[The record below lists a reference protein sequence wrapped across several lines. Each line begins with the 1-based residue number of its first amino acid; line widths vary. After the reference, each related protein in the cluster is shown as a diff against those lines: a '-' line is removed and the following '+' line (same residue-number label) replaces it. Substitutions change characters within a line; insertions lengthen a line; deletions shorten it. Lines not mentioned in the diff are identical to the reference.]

1 MKKYQVLVEFTTAA
15 WIEMEASDDQDLR
28 DQLDNPNMD
37 LNPDYLEMSF
47 CDQGHDRHIC
57 EIEEVA
63 Q

>member
-15 WIEMEASDDQDLR
+15 WIEMEASDEQDLR

-37 LNPDYLEMSF
+37 LNPDYLEMAF

-57 EIEEVA
+57 EIDEVA
-63 Q
+63 